1 MPGPGVPRR
10 AIPGAAM
17 SERGGATG
25 GEGDALREVEIAFAR
40 CFARREGTVALAYL
54 RRTTLERA
62 LGPDASEAALRHL
75 EGQRQLVARIAA
87 LIERGRA

>member
-1 MPGPGVPRR
+1 MPSRD
-10 AIPGAAM
+10 GAG
-17 SERGGATG
+17 GGA
-25 GEGDALREVEIAFAR
+25 EALREVEVAFAR
-40 CFARREGTVALAYL
+40 CFARREGAVVLDYL

-87 LIERGRA
+87 LIERGRS